1 MVGHE
6 YYWTTKLL
14 NISVYIH
21 KHRCMLSFL
30 LNFICSMCKHFHAY
44 AMNTRHD
51 KKCCVVLSAVNGHIM
66 IAQFSKVFPGHQVP
80 AGA

>member
-6 YYWTTKLL
+6 YILL
-14 NISVYIH
+14 DNKVAEHFCLH

-44 AMNTRHD
+44 AMNMRHD
-51 KKCCVVLSAVNGHIM
+51 KKCCVVLSAVNGL
-66 IAQFSKVFPGHQVP
+66 
-80 AGA
+80 